1 MNQSTYN
8 TLKSFIWGIANDCLV
23 DVYDVGDYRKIIL
36 PMFVIRRFDAVLE
49 PKHEEVIKAKEQFEK
64 AGITELDAALS
75 AVAEQA
81 FVNKS
86 DFILTDLKSRTNQ
99 QQLKKD
105 FIAYLDGFSENV
117 QVIINKFHI
126 RNEIDRLSE
135 QDRLG
140 LLIEKFVDPRINL
153 SNRPILNEDGSV
165 KIEALDNHTMG
176 TLFEE
181 VIRMFNEETN
191 VTDAGRHFTPRDIV
205 ELIADLAFI
214 PIQDK
219 IQSTTYRIYD
229 GACGTGGMLTVGDQH
244 IRELAAEQGKKVSI
258 HLYGQENADETYAIA
273 RADMLVKGEGKES
286 DQIRFGSTISDD
298 KFAKEEFDFMLS
310 NPPFGTPWKTDLKAW
325 GINKKDEISDSRFI
339 INYDDNPEY
348 SLIPDIGD
356 PQMLFLAN
364 NISKMKTTT
373 ELGSRIIEVHNGS
386 SLFTGKAGSG
396 PSNLRRYIFEQDLCE
411 AIIAIPEN
419 MFYNTGIGTYLW
431 VLTNKKEDRRKG
443 KVQLIDATSMKSSLR
458 KNLGDKN
465 CEMTPEIRK
474 RVIDLYL
481 EFDKADSEYSKVF
494 LNEEF
499 GYYQVDVNRPL
510 RLKVAI
516 NEKNLAVFKENGKDD
531 EFYQFLALNKKDLE
545 SNDYNSFITELEKNV
560 KSADLKWKKK
570 RQNAIRKFF
579 STTDENAELVR
590 DKKGNIEPDNN
601 LKDSEQIP
609 LLYEGGIKAF
619 FKNEV
624 KPYVEDAW
632 IDEDSAVIGYELSF
646 TKYFYKPVQLR
657 NVADIIADIKAIE
670 QSTDGLLA
678 SIIGGRE

>member
-298 KFAKEEFDFMLS
+298 KFAKDEFDFMLS

-560 KSADLKWKKK
+560 KSADLKWTKK